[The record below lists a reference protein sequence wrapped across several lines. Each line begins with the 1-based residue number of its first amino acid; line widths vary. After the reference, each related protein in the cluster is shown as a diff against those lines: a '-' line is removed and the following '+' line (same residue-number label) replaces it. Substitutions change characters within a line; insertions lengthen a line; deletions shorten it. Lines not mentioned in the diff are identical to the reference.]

1 MSCVSVAS
9 TSRESLSCR
18 VIQLPSMPAAQ
29 EKSGSYRI
37 PLRLHSEI
45 RCRETSALV
54 NDRQGWESQIL
65 VTYWSHKFS
74 LFQRLGLPATLIHLE
89 AFWKSKSSSN
99 RRSVDGENL
108 MRFNSVYHWD
118 VITTWIPSAPFQCL
132 TDKTTCLW
140 GSLYVLLLI
149 KVGIRGK

>member
-29 EKSGSYRI
+29 EKSRSYRI

-54 NDRQGWESQIL
+54 NDRQGWKSQIL

-74 LFQRLGLPATLIHLE
+74 LFQRLGLPATLIRLE
-89 AFWKSKSSSN
+89 AFWKSSSN

-118 VITTWIPSAPFQCL
+118 VIITWILQPRFSVLQTKQHAYEALC
-132 TDKTTCLW
+132 TCYYW
-140 GSLYVLLLI
+140 
-149 KVGIRGK
+149 

>member
-65 VTYWSHKFS
+65 VTYWSHMYKFS
-74 LFQRLGLPATLIHLE
+74 LFQRLGLPATLIRLE
-89 AFWKSKSSSN
+89 AFWKSSSN